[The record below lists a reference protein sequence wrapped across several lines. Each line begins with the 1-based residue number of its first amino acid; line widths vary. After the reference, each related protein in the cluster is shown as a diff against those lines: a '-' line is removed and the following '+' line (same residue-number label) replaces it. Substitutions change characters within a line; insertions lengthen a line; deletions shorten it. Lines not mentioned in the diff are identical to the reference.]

1 MPDKDNLDPETCDA
15 VEEELTPKQ
24 LKELTDPVDLKQKE
38 PEVGLGDTD
47 ED

>member
-1 MPDKDNLDPETCDA
+1 MPDKDNLDPDLCDPSDYP
-15 VEEELTPKQ
+15 LGPKQ
-24 LKELTDPVDLKQKE
+24 LAALTDPVDLKQKE

>member
-1 MPDKDNLDPETCDA
+1 MPDKNIVDPDTLDPSDYP
-15 VEEELTPKQ
+15 LTPEQ
-24 LKELTDPVDLKQKE
+24 LEALTDPVDPKQKE